1 MRDIFVNQ
9 DYTKVGHYKSL
20 LESASIPC
28 FIRNGIS
35 HNSVTELPS
44 PLLFPTLCVEN
55 DEDYD
60 RAMELLKAVHK
71 PAESSAPDWKCPN
84 CNETVPGTFDS
95 CWSCNR
101 EPAARTSLPPTGETN
116 PATSPV
122 RLPSDEFRIAVNRLR
137 MMILVKAAIDIGFY
151 IAGES
156 AFLKTDI
163 YPTNALSGAN
173 NAFSIFAFPISMLS
187 LILCF
192 FLMKT
197 GRTLMLISLAASII
211 LYHGSTGGIMHREVS
226 SFLWLSDLLSGAILT
241 MMFFSPASVYFQN
254 KCTEAELRQPA

>member
-44 PLLFPTLCVEN
+44 PLLFPALCVEN
-55 DEDYD
+55 DDDYD

-71 PAESSAPDWKCPN
+71 PAESNAPDWKCPN

-95 CWSCNR
+95 CWSCNH
-101 EPAARTSLPPTGETN
+101 EPSALTSLPPTAETN
-116 PATSPV
+116 TGTLPV
-122 RLPSDEFRIAVNRLR
+122 RLQSDDFRIAVNRLR
-137 MMILVKAAIDIGFY
+137 MMILIKAAIEIGFY
-151 IAGES
+151 VAGDS
-156 AFLKTDI
+156 VFFKTDI
-163 YPTNALSGAN
+163 FPPNALSGAN
-173 NAFSIFAFPISMLS
+173 SAFSLFAFPISVIS

-192 FLMKT
+192 FLMKI
-197 GRTLMLISLAASII
+197 GRTLMVISVSTSIV
-211 LYHGSTGGIMHREVS
+211 LYLGSTGGIMHREAGGFSWVA
-226 SFLWLSDLLSGAILT
+226 DLLSGAILA
-241 MMFFSPASVYFQN
+241 MMFFSPASVYFQT
-254 KCTEAELRQPA
+254 KRTEADR